1 MVYRTTEI
9 PGGMKKYIL
18 PILSLAFTWAAQG
31 QSPWFMY
38 GKSQA
43 DTLASDF
50 FYGRGHVEQGER
62 KAAYHIATEFQ
73 KMGLSQ
79 FAPAPS
85 FYQPF
90 KVSANLFPEVPVC
103 IADAMPLVSGVHFI
117 PDAASG
123 PIRKTLPLIFLDS
136 ITLSNPKTYSR
147 MMGKS
152 WVGKGIVVDRKG
164 IKDESLKQI
173 LQNVLQFNPLKADLI
188 IELQDKLTFSAAT
201 QPKNFAHIHVLRSMI
216 TRETAQVKINMPTS
230 FIPEIQ
236 SSNVTG
242 YVWGKEVTDTFV
254 VFTAHYDHLGM
265 LGRHVIFPGAN
276 DNASGTAMLLTLA
289 KYFSQPENRPRY
301 SVAFI
306 AFAGEEAGLLGSQ
319 HYVRKPII
327 PLKKIKFLVN
337 LDMLGTGDEGIT
349 VVNATEHRK
358 EFDQLQALNTANKWL
373 AQIKPRGKAANSDHY
388 PFSEAGVKAFFMYTM
403 GGTKAYHDIYDRAET
418 LPLTK
423 FEEVFQLLTAFH
435 AFLDRRPNP

>member
-1 MVYRTTEI
+1 
-9 PGGMKKYIL
+9 MKKWIFSMLWAGIAL
-18 PILSLAFTWAAQG
+18 PSQA
-31 QSPWFMY
+31 QSPWFTY
-38 GKSQA
+38 AKSQM
-43 DTLASDF
+43 DTLSSDF
-50 FYGRGHVEQGER
+50 FYGRGHIEQGEK

-73 KMGLSQ
+73 KMGLAQ

-85 FYQPF
+85 FYHTF

-103 IADAMPLVSGVHFI
+103 IADATPLISGVHFI
-117 PDAASG
+117 PEAASG
-123 PIRKTLPLIFLDS
+123 PIRKTLPLVFLDS
-136 ITLSNPKTYSR
+136 LTLSDPKNYSR

-152 WVGKGIVVDRKG
+152 WVGKALVVDKKG
-164 IKDESLKQI
+164 ITDERLKKI
-173 LQNVLQFNPLKADLI
+173 IHNILQFNPLKADLI
-188 IELQDKLTFSAAT
+188 IELQDKLTFSAST
-201 QPKNFAHIHVLRSMI
+201 QAKGFAHVHVLRSMI
-216 TRETAQVKINMPTS
+216 SRTTQQVKINMPTS

-242 YVWGKEVTDTFV
+242 YVWGKEVTDTFI

-289 KYFSQPENRPRY
+289 KYFSHPDHRPRY

-337 LDMLGTGDEGIT
+337 LDMLGTGEEGIT

-358 EFDQLQALNTANKWL
+358 EFELLQSLNTANQWL
-373 AQIKPRGKAANSDHY
+373 SQIKPRGKAANSDHY
-388 PFSEAGVKAFFMYTM
+388 PFSEAGVKAFFIYTM
-403 GGTKAYHDIYDRAET
+403 GGTKAYHDIYDRPET

-435 AFLDRRPNP
+435 ASLDRRPNP